1 MKQEP
6 HCVSSLMEYKM
17 SLTLKE
23 MPVILNSSRIS
34 LLKVWPRNT
43 LCNIVFQEEKTP
55 AFLSVAHSG
64 PQTTLKGTVLSPSQC
79 GLQVGGTG
87 FEVRL
92 PRFDMSC
99 CVMLDCMVSVDRVL
113 DMEQWRGRKECSFQ
127 AQIWPQSNTGDA
139 AGQFPYLWKIIGLE

>member
-34 LLKVWPRNT
+34 LLKVWPRNM

-64 PQTTLKGTVLSPSQC
+64 PH
-79 GLQVGGTG
+79 
-87 FEVRL
+87 F
-92 PRFDMSC
+92 FHH
-99 CVMLDCMVSVDRVL
+99 
-113 DMEQWRGRKECSFQ
+113 
-127 AQIWPQSNTGDA
+127 
-139 AGQFPYLWKIIGLE
+139 

>member
-43 LCNIVFQEEKTP
+43 LCNIVFREEKNSCLPERSSQWSPDQTP
-55 AFLSVAHSG
+55 QGDSAQPFLVWG
-64 PQTTLKGTVLSPSQC
+64 
-79 GLQVGGTG
+79 
-87 FEVRL
+87 
-92 PRFDMSC
+92 
-99 CVMLDCMVSVDRVL
+99 
-113 DMEQWRGRKECSFQ
+113 
-127 AQIWPQSNTGDA
+127 
-139 AGQFPYLWKIIGLE
+139 AGWWDKF